1 MKEIVKEASIFVPK
15 MCCTTTSRV
24 NNMGEKVDYKQ
35 KEIEIGMAIYM
46 DDFSLAGAPEE
57 VKKGIRKCAR
67 MEVEKKLKYS
77 LCKTKYRSMVVKKGQ
92 EKEVDISE
100 QLKAGNIQRSNKYKY
115 FRITINDEENLK
127 GTLKK

>member
-1 MKEIVKEASIFVPK
+1 MKEVVKEASIFVPK

-57 VKKGIRKCAR
+57 VKKGIKEMCKNGSGK
-67 MEVEKKLKYS
+67 EVEIQLMQNKVQKYGSKK
-77 LCKTKYRSMVVKKGQ
+77 RPRKG
-92 EKEVDISE
+92 S
-100 QLKAGNIQRSNKYKY
+100 RY
-115 FRITINDEENLK
+115 FRTIESREHS
-127 GTLKK
+127 KKQ